1 MHSEATAGAATSGPA
16 GHDMNWHDVY
26 GGEQVWSGN
35 PNDALVAVLTK
46 QLADLSPGRAL
57 DVGCGEGADAIHLA
71 EQGWQ
76 VTALDVAAPALERGR
91 AAAEV
96 SGDDVASRITWVC
109 AGLLDAAL
117 APDSFDLVSVFYP
130 ALLRTE
136 DQSIERSLRDLVRP
150 GGALIVVAHAH
161 VDRDRALEHGFDPDS
176 YVTIADVVARL
187 GEGWQIEQFESE
199 RHVTEGAGA
208 HHQADIVLVARR
220 SD

>member
-1 MHSEATAGAATSGPA
+1 M
-16 GHDMNWHDVY
+16 
-26 GGEQVWSGN
+26 
-35 PNDALVAVLTK
+35 
-46 QLADLSPGRAL
+46 
-57 DVGCGEGADAIHLA
+57 
-71 EQGWQ
+71 
-76 VTALDVAAPALERGR
+76 
-91 AAAEV
+91 
-96 SGDDVASRITWVC
+96 C
-109 AGLLDAAL
+109 AGLLDATL
-117 APDSFDLVSVFYP
+117 APEGLDLVSVFYP

-150 GGALIVVAHAH
+150 RGALIVVAHAH

-176 YVTIADVVARL
+176 YVTIADVIGRL

>member
-1 MHSEATAGAATSGPA
+1 MHSETTPDATASGPA

-71 EQGWQ
+71 ERGWQ

-91 AAAEV
+91 AAAEKR
-96 SGDDVASRITWVC
+96 GDDVASRITWVC

-117 APDSFDLVSVFYP
+117 APESFDLVSVFYP

-150 GGALIVVAHAH
+150 CGALIVWPT
-161 VDRDRALEHGFDPDS
+161 RTS
-176 YVTIADVVARL
+176 IAIAR
-187 GEGWQIEQFESE
+187 SSTAST
-199 RHVTEGAGA
+199 RTPTS
-208 HHQADIVLVARR
+208 R
-220 SD
+220 SPTWSPASVRGGRSSLYLIHI